1 MPRALIDVMYL
12 LYERWRFAT
21 PSDFFTLGVVIIAVG
36 WLFTR
41 PILQSSSV

>member
-1 MPRALIDVMYL
+1 MPRALIDLMHQ

-36 WLFTR
+36 WLATR
-41 PILQSSSV
+41 RSVETC